1 MSFLASSIVFA
12 GSAVVFLGAAF
23 FMAVK
28 EGLNFITVA
37 NILGNLLYV
46 AAYLLYVQA
55 EYNQTSNR
63 PDIPII
69 SAPPRRNI
77 IMR

>member
-1 MSFLASSIVFA
+1 MSFLLSSIVFA
-12 GSAVVFLGAAF
+12 GSAVVFLGTAF

-46 AAYLLYVQA
+46 VAYLLYVQA
-55 EYNQTSNR
+55 EYSQHENR
-63 PDIPII
+63 QDIPII
-69 SAPPRRNI
+69 SAPPRRNLI
-77 IMR
+77 RR